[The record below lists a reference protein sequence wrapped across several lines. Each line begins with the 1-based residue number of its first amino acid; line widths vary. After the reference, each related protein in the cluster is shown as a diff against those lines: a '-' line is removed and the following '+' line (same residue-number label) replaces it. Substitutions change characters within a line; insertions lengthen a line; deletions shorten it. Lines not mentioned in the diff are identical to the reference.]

1 MPDGSGVDLFVELK
15 KNTSVEEVNEVVY
28 KASKT
33 DKMKN
38 ILEYSDY
45 PIVSKDIIGN
55 SSSSIF
61 DAKCTKLV
69 GKNTYELLIG
79 MIMSGVIQIE

>member
-1 MPDGSGVDLFVELK
+1 
-15 KNTSVEEVNEVVY
+15 
-28 KASKT
+28 
-33 DKMKN
+33 MKN

-45 PIVSKDIIGN
+45 PIVSTDIIGN

-69 GKNTYELLIG
+69 GKKYLRTLNWYDNEWGYSNRVVDLVNLLKSKI
-79 MIMSGVIQIE
+79 